1 MANTFALILVILT
14 LVTGIVWIIDKLK
27 WGPARKAARQAA
39 QAKAEIGLDEA
50 TLAKIHPENAVIE
63 NARSLFPVIAVVF
76 VLRSFLYEPFQIPSG
91 SMMPTLLIGDFI
103 LVEKFSYGVKEP
115 VWQNTLIP
123 MGQPKRGDVAVFKYP
138 EDQRVDYIKRI
149 VGLPG
154 DKVVYKDKQLYLVP
168 ACGKADCGNYK
179 ALDMNYLGEEKF
191 KDERVTMQVYT
202 EILGEV
208 AHQILINKAPTH
220 ANHIANYYQ
229 QKDVKTHVLEWIVPE
244 GNYFVMGDNRD
255 NSADSR
261 YWGFVPEKNLVGKAV
276 ATWISF
282 EFYRDQDSLLPTWV
296 PSAVRFERIGSIK

>member
-14 LVTGIVWIIDKLK
+14 FVTGIVWVIDKLK
-27 WGPARKAARQAA
+27 WGPARTAARQAA
-39 QAKAEIGLDEA
+39 QDQAEIGLDEK
-50 TLAKIHPENAVIE
+50 TLAKIHPENVIIE

-123 MGQPKRGDVAVFKYP
+123 VGEPKRGDVAVFKYP
-138 EDQRVDYIKRI
+138 EDQRVDFIKRV

-154 DKVVYKDKQLYLVP
+154 DRIVYKDKQLYLIP
-168 ACGKADCGNYK
+168 ACEKDDCGNYK
-179 ALDMNYLGEEKF
+179 ALDMQLLGTEKF
-191 KDERVTMQVYT
+191 TDEPSMMQVYS

-208 AHQILINKAPTH
+208 SHQVIVNPNRRDHTGY
-220 ANHIANYYQ
+220 YYQ
-229 QKDVKTHVLEWIVPE
+229 QKDVRTYEYEWVVPE

-255 NSADSR
+255 NSKDSR

-282 EFYRDQDSLLPTWV
+282 EFYRDKNGLLPTWV
-296 PSAVRFERIGSIK
+296 PSAVRFERIGAIK